1 MASPTQSTKRAVV
14 GCAASGASPVD
25 GVGWGDERRGDAGGK
40 QRHPLSLMPVP
51 VMFRTKKEGY
61 MLERRGLV
69 GGHASHPRRGKLRP
83 SPSHAAK
90 NKKEHSQTT
99 QDGHTRAI
107 QECDRQPARG
117 TTLTTYPPTH
127 QPNRPTTHCP
137 PSPPNTTTIRTVIQ
151 TGHHRTTPWGTR
163 TVHPHRHTR
172 AQTPPSSP
180 PQAPPPPRPTA
191 AQSAALTAASPP
203 LPAP

>member
-1 MASPTQSTKRAVV
+1 MVW
-14 GCAASGASPVD
+14 GGGSGG
-25 GVGWGDERRGDAGGK
+25 GVMRGERNGT
-40 QRHPLSLMPVP
+40 PLSLMSRPCSAQ
-51 VMFRTKKEGY
+51 KKEGY

-90 NKKEHSQTT
+90 NKKEHSQIT
-99 QDGHTRAI
+99 QDGHTRAS

-127 QPNRPTTHCP
+127 PPNRPTTDRP
-137 PSPPNTTTIRTVIQ
+137 PPPQHHNHPDSQ
-151 TGHHRTTPWGTR
+151 SNGPPPYHPPGHAHRAPAP
-163 TVHPHRHTR
+163 PHST
-172 AQTPPSSP
+172 AQMPPSSP

-191 AQSAALTAASPP
+191 ARSTALTAASPP